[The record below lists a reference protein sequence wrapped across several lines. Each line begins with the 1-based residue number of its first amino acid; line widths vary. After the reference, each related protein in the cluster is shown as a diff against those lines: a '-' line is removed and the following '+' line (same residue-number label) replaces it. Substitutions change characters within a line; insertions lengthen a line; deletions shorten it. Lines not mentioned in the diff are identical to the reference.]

1 MSELPGINPSGTLY
15 IGNNSLLSIGKD
27 STLLIDNGK
36 VCINKVE
43 NTPLLNDF
51 DRNLYEY
58 FANGSGVLTSVT
70 ANTVVVASGDIFTL
84 VEGGTYEFF
93 INDIK
98 DLGVSLVTVNADEV
112 FDNNIGNF
120 TSTIG
125 YTLPQSVPKS
135 ANHRFFIYAKL
146 SSAVRLKIDK
156 ILQTPL
162 IIKIKRVGPFY
173 KNALKP
179 NTEVAQILAG
189 ACNAIMQSI
198 TFNSHRYMTVFADNP
213 FTYNEYVKNTNQY
226 ERHLLN
232 SIVFKTVKNKKLT
245 ADSKWESLKT
255 YLISQGSAPEIT
267 LIEGQSWTLSMEA
280 VFNNIPLTLRILNE
294 PPQNLKNNKIVVSQY
309 LIKLPSTTTVL
320 ITSIDIE
327 TAVLPVGYYPAIV
340 SATLVYMVDA
350 VGPTYLE
357 DTFPVLR
364 NSPSYIDNT
373 IAKLEQY
380 NVEMDAINYTQLL
393 NLEPSARVLAA
404 IQILQETCNEIG
416 ILKRSIIKFV
426 EAFNISVD
434 FGKPSSISRVS
445 IPETKPIYFS
455 NIPIIDV
462 TEFSISNNGVKI
474 LGVSR
479 EIGTFPYIVGTTPIS
494 AQDLNGTYISD
505 PPIAWQCRS
514 SLSINGDIE
523 STTTDDGLTTY
534 TIVGTSQDIT
544 GSVPYWTAPGGS
556 ANVDFSTCYI
566 RVLQSQGPHLIYKIT
581 IESNIVVSQ
590 ISSIG
595 MLILVTEDG
604 ITDELNRKIYAVDGM
619 KPQLVNV
626 INTFTLLYTMNPL
639 LNTLTKI
646 LKTIICT
653 CAPSQDVTDR
663 ITNND
668 IDIYTDLPALYYII
682 TTLKDFI
689 WARLVSDFAIT
700 PFSVYNSDLII
711 NLKLLADDLK
721 MTNIFTQKLPEV
733 SEVSEVQVSVLI
745 QNESSELLTDLPML
759 ISILKS
765 NTTLNFILTEWDN
778 YFATFINNTKNSY
791 IYNLVNALRTC
802 YNNWESNFQTA
813 LPDDPLVIFANI
825 PYTGFFYFRTYLNK
839 AKLQSSEPPI
849 DYGRKLS
856 QIKNVLLPA
865 IINISE
871 LNIAGLSAKVVIDNI
886 YNKTNQASNDIER
899 RLSGHLIDFTPNFL
913 YTIELH
919 ISNIKPLLTSEELTI
934 LNTIDFIYSNTY
946 ADERLDILSS
956 GRKVKKPYNI
966 ILNTHLKIYNSFM
979 FILKVEQLLY
989 KIGRPVDTTI
999 PLTNDILNMR
1009 YLFEGALRPVIL
1021 KLQRILDYRSAGGK
1035 ITL

>member
-27 STLLIDNGK
+27 SALLIDNGK

-125 YTLPQSVPKS
+125 YTLPQSVPKN

-146 SSAVRLKIDK
+146 NSAVRLKIDK

-189 ACNAIMQSI
+189 ACNAIMQTI
-198 TFNSHRYMTVFADNP
+198 TFNTHIYMGIFADKP
-213 FTYNEYVKNTNQY
+213 FTYIEYVKNTNQY

-232 SIVFKTVKNKKLT
+232 RIMFKNVKNKKLT
-245 ADSKWESLKT
+245 ADSKWESLKA
-255 YLISQGSAPEIT
+255 YLISTGSAPEIT
-267 LIEGQSWTLSMEA
+267 LIEGQSWTLSMED
-280 VFNNIPLTLRILNE
+280 VFNNIPLALRILNE
-294 PPQNLKNNKIVVSQY
+294 PTQNLKNNKIVVSQY
-309 LIKLPSTTTVL
+309 LIKLPSTTKVL

-340 SATLVYMVDA
+340 SATVVKATTVD
-350 VGPTYLE
+350 PTYLE
-357 DTFPVLR
+357 DIFPVLR
-364 NSPSYIDNT
+364 KSPSYIDNT

-380 NVEMDAINYTQLL
+380 NVEIAAINYTQLL

-404 IQILQETCNEIG
+404 IQILQETCHENG

-434 FGKPSSISRVS
+434 FSSPGSTPRVI
-445 IPETKPIYFS
+445 IPETTPIYFP

-474 LGVSR
+474 LGVPR
-479 EIGTFPYIVGTTPIS
+479 EIGTFPYIVSTTPIS
-494 AQDLNGTYISD
+494 AQDLNGMYISD

-544 GSVPYWTAPGGS
+544 GSVPYWVAPGGN
-556 ANVDFSTCYI
+556 ANVDFSECYI
-566 RVLQSQGPHLIYKIT
+566 RVLQSQSPHLIYKIT
-581 IESNIVVSQ
+581 INSNIVVSQ
-590 ISSIG
+590 TLRINAP
-595 MLILVTEDG
+595 ILVTEDG
-604 ITDELNRKIYAVDGM
+604 IIDELNRKIYAMDGL
-619 KPQLVNV
+619 KFHLVNT
-626 INTFTLLYTMNPL
+626 INTFTLLDTMNPL

-668 IDIYTDLPALYYII
+668 ISIYTDPPALYYII

-733 SEVSEVQVSVLI
+733 QEVQEVQVSVLI

-778 YFATFINNTKNSY
+778 YYATFINNTKNSY

-802 YNNWESNFQTA
+802 YNNWKSNFQTA

-839 AKLQSSEPPI
+839 AKLQSSKPPI
-849 DYGRKLS
+849 DYSSKLF

-865 IINISE
+865 IINIFE
-871 LNIAGLSAKVVIDNI
+871 LNNAGLSAKVVIDNI

-899 RLSGHLIDFTPNFL
+899 RLSDHLIDFTPTFL
-913 YTIELH
+913 YRSELY
-919 ISNIKPLLTSEELTI
+919 ISNIKPLLTSEDLNI

-946 ADERLDILSS
+946 VDERLDILFS
-956 GRKVKKPYNI
+956 GRKVKKPYDI
-966 ILNTHLKIYNSFM
+966 ILNTHLQVYNSFM

-989 KIGRPVDTTI
+989 KTGRPVDTTI

-1009 YLFEGALRPVIL
+1009 NLIEVSIKSVIV
-1021 KLQRILDYRSAGGK
+1021 KLQKITDYRSVGGK